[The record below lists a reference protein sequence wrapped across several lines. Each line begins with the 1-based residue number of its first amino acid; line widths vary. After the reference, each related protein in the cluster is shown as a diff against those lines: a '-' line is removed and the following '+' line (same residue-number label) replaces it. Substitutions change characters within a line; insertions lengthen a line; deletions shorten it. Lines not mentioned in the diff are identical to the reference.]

1 MAGGGIKINNIKV
14 SGGADGKTP
23 IFKIEGENLYNS
35 YDNGS
40 TWNIIGKV
48 VGANGQ
54 DGRDGVDG
62 KDGVDG
68 EKGAT
73 GAKLVSQVF
82 YGKTSDGDNVYKQTF
97 DDGTTTFWTAPK
109 GDKGD
114 KGDKGESFEE
124 FTETVNDLK
133 EENELLKEKT
143 ANNTAKIENLTNILF
158 ENEQVS
164 VVEVSQAFV
173 SRQTA
178 DGENIIDVQNVFPK
192 LIKGSTIKSK
202 NLIPYPYFTTTVTTK
217 GVTFTDNG
225 DGSITINGTATE
237 TAYFYIV
244 NNSQDYVFT
253 NIPAGGTVSFGKSNA
268 ENVRFGIS
276 IVPSGESVQYKSTT
290 SFMSYTATK
299 ETQLKHIYVVVDAN
313 VTCSNVVVRPMLNFG
328 DITPYSPYF
337 SDLKRAYFD
346 SIKSIGRNL
355 FNGSG
360 FDGLALNEDGSFT
373 TTKYYADSTNAV
385 WKGEPNTTYTIATF
399 DYNFSPLPKGDGTI
413 GPGGVTFYANG
424 TWLNNNYLFPTFTTD
439 EKGEV
444 VLKAGAGSY
453 NNIGGNKAVYIAIYK
468 GDYRQN
474 TKDTK
479 YEPYVED
486 TYKVF
491 DNLYLDEYDSFNL
504 QTGELTRQT
513 GHLSRSLSFTEEELA
528 GYDSPIVSVSG
539 TIVAYKL
546 ATPTVTKV
554 DGVPKFYKVYNQG
567 QEVVVQGE
575 VDNSEYG
582 AMCTITNDYLVK
594 IGGENE

>member
-35 YDNGS
+35 YDNGR

-82 YGKTSDGDNVYKQTF
+82 YGKTPDGDNVYKQTF

-133 EENELLKEKT
+133 DENELLKEKI
-143 ANNTAKIENLTNILF
+143 ANNTAKLENLTNTLF
-158 ENEQVS
+158 ENEQIS

-178 DGENIIDVQNVFPK
+178 DGENIIDAQNVFPK
-192 LIKGSTIKSK
+192 LIKGSTVKSK
-202 NLIPYPYFTTTVTTK
+202 NLIPYPYSFTETTQNGATYKQTADGGVTITATGGVTTRFSFEIGKIENLKAGTYQIVPPNIAGLGLFVDYYVGNSFKSSVWHTLTVTNEEALSGAKANVRISVPT
-217 GVTFTDNG
+217 TFT
-225 DGSITINGTATE
+225 GSAT
-237 TAYFYIV
+237 YY
-244 NNSQDYVFT
+244 
-253 NIPAGGTVSFGKSNA
+253 
-268 ENVRFGIS
+268 
-276 IVPSGESVQYKSTT
+276 
-290 SFMSYTATK
+290 
-299 ETQLKHIYVVVDAN
+299 
-313 VTCSNVVVRPMLNFG
+313 PMLNEG
-328 DITPYSPYF
+328 ETALPYQPYF
-337 SDLKRAYFD
+337 PDLKRAYFD

-355 FNGSG
+355 FNEKL
-360 FDGLALNEDGSFT
+360 FETFPVIET
-373 TTKYYADSTNAV
+373 TTYNGQSCYKMTPKGNIDIIMPVNIK
-385 WKGEPNTTYTIATF
+385 KGETAWFSAYAATPNGADMYIQVVFKDGTTTNLLSITGVREDFEHVYRLPPNEKDEVVAIRFVTYS
-399 DYNFSPLPKGDGTI
+399 YNLFSPYYLKDIILSVGDERI
-413 GPGGVTFYANG
+413 P
-424 TWLNNNYLFPTFTTD
+424 
-439 EKGEV
+439 
-444 VLKAGAGSY
+444 
-453 NNIGGNKAVYIAIYK
+453 
-468 GDYRQN
+468 
-474 TKDTK
+474 
-479 YEPYVED
+479 YEPYVEE

-491 DNLYLDEYDSFNL
+491 DNLYLDEYDSFNP
-504 QTGELTRQT
+504 QTAELTRQT
-513 GHLSRSLSFTEEELA
+513 GWLSKATPFTEEELV
-528 GYDSPIVSVSG
+528 GYDLPIVSADGLS
-539 TIVAYKL
+539 VAYKL
-546 ATPTVTKV
+546 ATPTVTKIE
-554 DGVPKFYKVYNQG
+554 GVPKSYKVYNQG
-567 QEVVVQGE
+567 QEIVVQGE